1 MTTNLFLIFGVVFLT
16 SLALVG
22 TKNIH
27 GRYSMD
33 STFGVQKIHTQDT
46 PRIGGI
52 AIAIGLLVAW
62 LLASPPVRE
71 LLGTML
77 LAGIPAFAFGLLEDI
92 TKSVSV
98 RQRLLATMAS
108 GVLAWYLTGVAMR
121 DTGLAPLDWLLQ
133 TTPLAVLFTA
143 FAVGG
148 VANAMNIIDGF
159 NGLAAGAT
167 TIMLTAMGLIALS
180 LGDAPL
186 ASVCFLI
193 AVCALGFN
201 CVNWPL
207 GKLFLGDG
215 GAYLLGF
222 CVAWMAVLLPMRHV
236 EIHAW
241 TTLLVCAYPVLEVAF
256 SVLRRRR
263 RDGHHPGQPDKVHL
277 HHLVHRRV
285 VCKLLP
291 HLSAPLKNSLT
302 SVFCWPMIAVSAVVA
317 VVFAQNPPI
326 LATTLV
332 GFAIAYAAVYSRLSQ
347 FRWCFSPATLQS
359 ALLQNQTNPH

>member
-1 MTTNLFLIFGVVFLT
+1 MTANLFLTFGVVFLT

-22 TKNIH
+22 TKSIH

-52 AIAIGLLVAW
+52 AVAIGLVMAW
-62 LLASPPVRE
+62 LLAEPPVRE
-71 LLGTML
+71 LLGTLL

-98 RQRLLATMAS
+98 RQRLLATMFN
-108 GVLAWYLTGVAMR
+108 GVLAWYITGVAMR

-159 NGLAAGAT
+159 NGLAAGAAA
-167 TIMLTAMGLIALS
+167 IMLTAMGLIALS
-180 LGDAPL
+180 QGDAPL

-201 CVNWPL
+201 FVNWPL

-222 CVAWMAVLLPMRHV
+222 CVAWMAVLLPMRHA

-256 SVLRRRR
+256 SVMRRRH

-285 VCKLLP
+285 VCQLFP
-291 HLSAPLKNSLT
+291 HLSAPLKNGLT
-302 SVFCWPMIAVSAVVA
+302 SVFCWPLIAVPAVVA
-317 VVFAQNPPI
+317 VVFAENPLT
-326 LATTLV
+326 LAAALV

-347 FRWCFSPATLQS
+347 FRWCFSPATLQPT
-359 ALLQNQTNPH
+359 LLQNQTSPH